1 MRLLFLILFVLVT
14 TNIYSQGLVFD
25 NDLYQKR
32 ILLKRDRA
40 DKYPKSFSLKAYAPY
55 VFAQQNSTCVA
66 HAIAVARTIAFAYNR
81 KLTDIKV
88 VSANV
93 FSPHWVYF
101 RNKQLGDDNCS
112 KGLNLENAIN
122 DLIVHGIPRLVSVEY
137 KEYYPFTKTVL
148 CNYYPDSYN
157 NDTNEALKYKIDEV
171 YRINDLDGI
180 KLALSKGMPI
190 VVGMLI
196 PDSFTKSISKLWIP
210 TANDNLENS
219 FGHSMVIV
227 GYDDNAY
234 GGSVEIMNSW
244 GVNWGDHGFIR
255 IKYSDFLKFTLGAY
269 GFFEQFSLG
278 SNHIIAKDTSFSK
291 DLKLSKSIDLKS
303 KSLYSKHLKD
313 FEPSVK

>member
-1 MRLLFLILFVLVT
+1 MRLLFYLFSFLLST
-14 TNIYSQGLVFD
+14 CISGQGLVFD

-32 ILLKRDRA
+32 ILLKRERS

-66 HAIAVARTIAFAYNR
+66 HAIAVARTISFAFNR
-81 KLTDIKV
+81 KLTDIKK

-112 KGLNLENAIN
+112 KGLNLEKAIN

-148 CNYYPDSYN
+148 CNYYPDSYS

-171 YRINDLDGI
+171 YRIIDLDGI

-190 VVGMLI
+190 VVGMMV
-196 PDSFTKSISKLWIP
+196 PESFSKCTSKVWTP

-219 FGHSMVIV
+219 FGHAMVIV
-227 GYDDNAY
+227 GYDDYAY

-244 GVNWGDHGFIR
+244 GINWGDQGFIR

-269 GFFEQFSLG
+269 GFYEHYSLG
-278 SNHIIAKDTSFSK
+278 SNHIISSDTSYFK
-291 DLKLSKSIDLKS
+291 DLKLSKSIDLERKS
-303 KSLYSKHLKD
+303 MYSKHLKD
-313 FEPSVK
+313 FVPFVK